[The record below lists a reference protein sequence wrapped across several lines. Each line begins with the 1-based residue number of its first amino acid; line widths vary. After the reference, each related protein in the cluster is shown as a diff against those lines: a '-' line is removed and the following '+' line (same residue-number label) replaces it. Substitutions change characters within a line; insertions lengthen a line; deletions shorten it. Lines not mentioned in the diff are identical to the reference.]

1 LWNNKRALLH
11 KKKLI
16 LRHKLLPING
26 PHAQTFYF
34 MKFLH
39 TSDWHLGRTLYGR
52 NRYDEFAAFLEWLA
66 ALLEKE
72 CVDALLV
79 AGDVFDSSV
88 PSIRAQE
95 LYYSFLHKVALSTIC
110 RHVVITSGN
119 HDSPSFLNAPK
130 ALLRALDVH
139 VVGSAS
145 DEPTSEVVELFD
157 NRGRLEAIV
166 CAVPYLRD
174 RDIRSVEAG
183 ESVDDKGRKLLE
195 GIERHYREV
204 CQAGEALRLESS
216 SVPMIAMGHLF
227 TAGGTTIDGD
237 GVRELYVGSLAH
249 VSRSIFPAGIDY
261 LALGHLHVPQ
271 KAGGEEHLRYSGSPL
286 PMGFGEAHQQKEV
299 VLINFSEGERSIM
312 EVAVPLFQQLERI
325 SGSVEAI
332 TSRIFRLKAEG
343 SSAWLEIEYTGAE
356 LPGNLRGL
364 LEEAVKGSS
373 LEIRRIKNN
382 RQATLVLQQLS
393 EHESLDELGEFDVFD
408 RCLNAGKVP
417 DAQRPTLVQAFQ
429 EIVLSLHEADESLF
443 ATTPLPSSPL

>member
-1 LWNNKRALLH
+1 
-11 KKKLI
+11 
-16 LRHKLLPING
+16 
-26 PHAQTFYF
+26 

-52 NRYDEFAAFLEWLA
+52 NRYDEFAAFLKWLA
-66 ALLEKE
+66 ALIESE
-72 CVDALLV
+72 RVDALLV
-79 AGDVFDSSV
+79 AGDIFDSSV

-95 LYYSFLHKVALSTIC
+95 LYYGFLHEIARSKIC
-110 RHVVITSGN
+110 RHLVITSGN

-139 VVGSAS
+139 VVGSAT
-145 DEPTSEVVELFD
+145 DEPTGEVVELRD
-157 NRGRLEAIV
+157 SEGGLEAIV

-174 RDIRSVEAG
+174 RDIRTVEAG
-183 ESVDDKGRKLLE
+183 ESVEEKGRKLLE

-204 CQAGEALRLESS
+204 CQAGEALRQRENGA
-216 SVPMIAMGHLF
+216 VPMVAMGHLF
-227 TAGGTTIDGD
+227 TAGGTTVDGD

-271 KAGGEEHLRYSGSPL
+271 KVGGDEHLRYSGSPL
-286 PMGFGEAHQQKEV
+286 PMGFGEARQQKEV
-299 VLINFSEGERSIM
+299 VLVNFSEGERSIT
-312 EVAVPLFQQLERI
+312 EVAVPLFQPLERI
-325 SGSVEAI
+325 SGTVEAI
-332 TSRIFRLKAEG
+332 TSRIFQLKAEG

-382 RQATLVLQQLS
+382 RLSTLVLQQLT
-393 EHESLDELGEFDVFD
+393 EHESLYELGELDVFE

-417 DAQRPTLVQAFQ
+417 DAQRPALVHAYQ
-429 EIVLSLHEADESLF
+429 EIVLSLHDDDEPLF
-443 ATTPLPSSPL
+443 ATTPLQSSPL